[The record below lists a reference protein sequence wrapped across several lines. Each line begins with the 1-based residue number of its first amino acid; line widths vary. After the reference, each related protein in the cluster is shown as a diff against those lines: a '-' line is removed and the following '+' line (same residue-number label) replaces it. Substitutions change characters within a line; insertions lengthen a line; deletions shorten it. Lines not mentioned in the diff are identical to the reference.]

1 MQHRDLW
8 AAAKLA
14 VRAYARDP
22 SEQNA
27 AKVGLAWRRIRQSES
42 LTGWRQMKSRWRD
55 RDALFPYAGSIN
67 GRTGGKPEPEGQE
80 RRTGT

>member
-1 MQHRDLW
+1 MQQRELW

-27 AKVGLAWRRIRQSES
+27 ANVGMAWRRIRQTES
-42 LTGWRQMKSRWRD
+42 LTVWRQLKSQWLG
-55 RDALFPYAGSIN
+55 RDALFPYAKSVN
-67 GRTGGKPEPEGQE
+67 GQARNEMAPEDEERPTGA
-80 RRTGT
+80 

>member
-1 MQHRDLW
+1 MQHRELW

-27 AKVGLAWRRIRQSES
+27 ANVGLAWRRIRQTES
-42 LTGWRQMKSRWRD
+42 LTVWRQMRSQWLG
-55 RDALFPYAGSIN
+55 RDALFPYARSGN
-67 GRTGGKPEPEGQE
+67 GQAREEMAPEDEE
-80 RRTGT
+80 RRIGT

>member
-1 MQHRDLW
+1 MQHRELW

-27 AKVGLAWRRIRQSES
+27 ANVGLAWRRIRQTES
-42 LTGWRQMKSRWRD
+42 LTVWRQMRSQWLG
-55 RDALFPYAGSIN
+55 RDALFPYARSGN
-67 GRTGGKPEPEGQE
+67 GQARAEMAPEDEE
-80 RRTGT
+80 RRIGT

>member
-27 AKVGLAWRRIRQSES
+27 AKVGLAWRRIRQTES
-42 LTGWRQMKSRWRD
+42 LTVWRQMKSQWRD
-55 RDALFPYAGSIN
+55 RDALFPYAESVN
-67 GRTGGKPEPEGQE
+67 GRTGGKTELEDQE
-80 RRTGT
+80 SRTGT